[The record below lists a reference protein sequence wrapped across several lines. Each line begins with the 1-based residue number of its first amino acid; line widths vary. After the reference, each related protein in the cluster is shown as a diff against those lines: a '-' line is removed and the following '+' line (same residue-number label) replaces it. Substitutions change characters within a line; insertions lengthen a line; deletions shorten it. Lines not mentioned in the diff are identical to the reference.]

1 MNTCVVVGCVFN
13 YEKTRKRD
21 ATGNLLS
28 SVNDTT
34 DIEQRTGIFHFPKSD
49 DLKQKWNKFV
59 SRKDWEPTN
68 NSVIC
73 SGHFESKYL
82 IHGMG
87 KQRVRLNFE
96 LDPFPTIYPAG
107 HIPQTST
114 LPSASS
120 KIPRKASTDR
130 STPDFKSL
138 DDSICPNGFTFQK
151 FDNHVVYFRLVFS
164 KYFVP
169 EVIESIVIDKGDT
182 TLASDAPL
190 PLPRELSRAGQLVW
204 RTKSMAD
211 VNRGN
216 RPLSPHLSIYR
227 PQLTSVTSILTRI
240 TGNALLLASLMIV
253 WWFLAAAISPE
264 YFAFADW
271 MITSMLGDLIMI
283 LSVWALWYHALA
295 GIRHLIWD
303 NAMMLDIPT
312 AEKLGW
318 AVVVGSFVLTVLTA
332 LAV

>member
-1 MNTCVVVGCVFN
+1 
-13 YEKTRKRD
+13 
-21 ATGNLLS
+21 
-28 SVNDTT
+28 
-34 DIEQRTGIFHFPKSD
+34 
-49 DLKQKWNKFV
+49 
-59 SRKDWEPTN
+59 
-68 NSVIC
+68 
-73 SGHFESKYL
+73 
-82 IHGMG
+82 
-87 KQRVRLNFE
+87 
-96 LDPFPTIYPAG
+96 
-107 HIPQTST
+107 
-114 LPSASS
+114 
-120 KIPRKASTDR
+120 
-130 STPDFKSL
+130 
-138 DDSICPNGFTFQK
+138 
-151 FDNHVVYFRLVFS
+151 
-164 KYFVP
+164 
-169 EVIESIVIDKGDT
+169 
-182 TLASDAPL
+182 
-190 PLPRELSRAGQLVW
+190 
-204 RTKSMAD
+204 MAD

-253 WWFLAAAISPE
+253 WWFLAAAISPD
-264 YFAFADW
+264 YFAYADW